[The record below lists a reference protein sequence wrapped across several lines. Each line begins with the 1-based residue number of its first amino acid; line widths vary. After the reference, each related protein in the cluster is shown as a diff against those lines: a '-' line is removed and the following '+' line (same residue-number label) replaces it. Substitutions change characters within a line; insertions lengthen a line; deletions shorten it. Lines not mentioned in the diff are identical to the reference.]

1 MNKKIKRGLILIL
14 ACAMLFGAAV
24 ACGKKD
30 VQTEIMQRGIDE
42 VSNRTGIRLP

>member
-1 MNKKIKRGLILIL
+1 MNKKIKRGLILVL
-14 ACAMLFGAAV
+14 ACAMLLGSAV